1 MKKILI
7 VDDEQDIV
15 ESLKFVLDT
24 SGYNCFTAYNGEDG
38 LKLAKELMPDLII
51 LDVMMPKINGYK
63 ISRLLKYDN
72 KYKNIPIIMITA
84 RSQAEDKLIGEETGA
99 DEYITK
105 PFDLDEVLRL
115 VEKHLCKE
123 QNGSCNKQ
131 NA

>member
-15 ESLKFVLDT
+15 ESLKFVLEAG
-24 SGYNCFTAYNGEDG
+24 GYDCFTAFNGEDG
-38 LKLAKELMPDLII
+38 LRLAKELVPDLII

-72 KYKNIPIIMITA
+72 KYKNIPILMITA
-84 RSQAEDKLIGEETGA
+84 RSQEEDKLIGEETGA

-105 PFDLDEVLRL
+105 PFDLDDVLRQ
-115 VEKHLCKE
+115 VEKYLSRE
-123 QNGSCNKQ
+123 NDGYRNKQ